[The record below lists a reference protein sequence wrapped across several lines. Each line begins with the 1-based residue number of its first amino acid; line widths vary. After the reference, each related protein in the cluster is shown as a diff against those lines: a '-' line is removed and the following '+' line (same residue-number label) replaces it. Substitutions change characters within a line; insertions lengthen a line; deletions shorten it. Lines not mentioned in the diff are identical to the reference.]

1 MTLHRLGVIALWL
14 LAVNALFVAV
24 LWLAPLIAEAVR
36 RRRYS
41 RVSLEAPPPP
51 SLESMKRARL
61 EVVGRLSEYR
71 QRRGQ

>member
-1 MTLHRLGVIALWL
+1 MTFLHLLKIACWIGVANV
-14 LAVNALFVAV
+14 AFVAV

-36 RRRYS
+36 RRRHP
-41 RVSLEAPPPP
+41 RVSLEDPPPP

-71 QRRGQ
+71 QRRMR